1 MNKPLFH
8 VLGAV
13 AILLSVL
20 LSGAPGA
27 ASEAPLNVV
36 DAQIAAHPGQT
47 GAFVLDRGEEALI
60 ARAWLADHAQRSIE
74 VQYFIWSTDNIGILA
89 SEALLRAADRGVRVR
104 VIVDDLLIDAPDKGL
119 LALAKHP
126 RIDIR
131 VYNPKHSVGTP
142 LHKRLLNVATDFRGV
157 NQRMHDKTF
166 IVDGKV
172 AITGGRNMADEYFDY
187 DHAYNFRDRDA
198 LLLGEAVKT
207 MSASFERFWNSP
219 LSVPVETLFDGFG
232 LMRKNV
238 DVDSREVAEVYR
250 ELRAYARDPAN
261 FAPSVRAM
269 IESAPKAF
277 PEIAA
282 RLAWGRVDFLS
293 DRPGKNDRRFS
304 LGGGG
309 ATTRALVK
317 LAAGARKSIVIQS
330 PYLVLSD
337 EAVKLFRRALARGV
351 RVRINTNS
359 LAATDNLQAFSGYRN
374 QRAQLLKMGLEIY
387 ESRPDPESRKA
398 LMARTVAT
406 AEPPVFAL
414 HAKTMVVD
422 GRTVYIGTYNLDPRS
437 ENLNT
442 EVGVVIDNPA
452 LAAEVESAIEAD
464 MRPGNSWDARDKPD
478 QYASEAKRA
487 KAAAWQVLPL
497 KPLL

>member
-1 MNKPLFH
+1 MNPLRALIAATIMSG
-8 VLGAV
+8 VM
-13 AILLSVL
+13 
-20 LSGAPGA
+20 LSGATRA
-27 ASEAPLNVV
+27 AQEAPLHIV
-36 DAQIAAHPGQT
+36 DAQIAAHPGKT
-47 GAFVLDRGEEALI
+47 GAYVLDRGEEALI

-104 VIVDDLLIDAPDKGL
+104 VIVDDLLIDAPDKDL

-131 VYNPKHSVGTP
+131 IYNPQHSVGTP

-219 LSVPVETLFDGFG
+219 LSVSVETLFDGFG

-250 ELRAYARDPAN
+250 DLHAYARDPAN

-269 IESAPKAF
+269 IDAVPYAF
-277 PEIAA
+277 PEIAV
-282 RLAWGRVDFLS
+282 RLAWGRVEFVS

-309 ATTRALVK
+309 ATTRALAK
-317 LAAGARKSIVIQS
+317 LAAEAHKSIVIQS

-337 EAVKLFRRALARGV
+337 EAVKLFKLALARGV

-359 LAATDNLQAFSGYRN
+359 LASTDNLQAFSGYRN
-374 QRAQLLKMGLEIY
+374 QREKLLKMGLEIF
-387 ESRPDPESRKA
+387 EFRPDPVSRKS

-437 ENLNT
+437 ESLNT

-464 MRPGNSWDARDKPD
+464 MRPGNSWDAREKPD
-478 QYASEAKRA
+478 RYASAAKRA
-487 KAAAWQVLPL
+487 KASAWQVLPL